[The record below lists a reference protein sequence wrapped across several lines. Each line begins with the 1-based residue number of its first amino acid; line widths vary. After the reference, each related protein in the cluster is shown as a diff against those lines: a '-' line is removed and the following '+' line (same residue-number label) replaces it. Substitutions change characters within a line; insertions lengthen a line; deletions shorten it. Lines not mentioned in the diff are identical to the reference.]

1 MQLHRSASSAG
12 ARPHAFARSR
22 LSVRATATATAKSV
36 SGRMAE
42 LKAQG
47 K

>member
-1 MQLHRSASSAG
+1 MQLQARALRPGAG
-12 ARPHAFARSR
+12 PRGPARRGFR
-22 LSVRATATATAKSV
+22 VRATATATAKSV